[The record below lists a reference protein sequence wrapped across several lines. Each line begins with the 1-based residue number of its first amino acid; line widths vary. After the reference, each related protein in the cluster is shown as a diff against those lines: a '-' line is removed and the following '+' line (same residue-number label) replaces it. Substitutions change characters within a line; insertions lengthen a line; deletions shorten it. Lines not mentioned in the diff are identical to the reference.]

1 MANEKYTENLI
12 LNAFEAKLGKNEDFY
27 LFMQSVDK
35 EIPLLTKAFK
45 EAGGKPEFCELEDF
59 SKGGNGIAQPDFIAL
74 FDKDKDTIFIC
85 ECKKGVN
92 FHRSANLNK
101 PKSYALDGVIYYA
114 KFLQKYFNVIAL
126 AVSGTK
132 EFKSTALYFP
142 KSENFYYDEKVFLK
156 AENII
161 LNPLNYLKLFK
172 GERLSREFSLSKV
185 SLLALEF
192 HDTLREIKI
201 SERHKPI
208 FIAGL
213 LLALENDDF
222 RRDYYALNSFNI
234 LYSQLKFALN
244 EVLNKADLT
253 NKKIKNIENAINEVE
268 NNVKLKEKHLSEKG
282 SIFWY
287 LKELDMKI
295 KPMINHANSNL
306 DALGIFY
313 HEFIKYTGGDGKGLG
328 IVLTPAHLSE
338 FMCEIAGVNKQSKV
352 LDICCGSA
360 SFLVSAMVLMIKQAN
375 EKEASQIKKGQ
386 IYGIELDPDLYTLAN
401 TNMIM
406 RRDGKSNIYQG
417 DCFGE
422 EFNELKGV
430 CNVGLLNP
438 PYSQKDKSELEFIE
452 RLCEFIAP
460 GGLVCVVVPL
470 SCAIGNKFKL
480 ERERLFKKHSL
491 LAVFS
496 MPDDIFYSN
505 NANTNTCVTLWQAH
519 TSHYINI
526 NLRDKELL
534 SEENVRNFTYFG
546 FYKDDGFVKAKK
558 LGRID
563 KYHKW
568 QKIKKEWIENYQ
580 LKKQID
586 GMSIVKKVTHL
597 DEWLAESYIKTDY
610 SKLTEKDFERTLRY
624 YYGFLIRHDLLLN
637 SNAKFQKTLS
647 LLSLNLDSWHEFK
660 MVDIFEKIIR
670 GKRLK
675 SEDREHDLNEK
686 QTLYFAASE
695 LDNGLTDI
703 ISNPL
708 FIEKNALIYTIF
720 GDCFYVEGEFTASD
734 TVNILKNSKIDKY
747 AALFIATV
755 ISQGRFKFCYGRQAY
770 MNKFENEIIK
780 LPAVEEKGEIK
791 PDFAFMSEY
800 IKTLKYS
807 EFI

>member
-1 MANEKYTENLI
+1 MANEKHTENLI
-12 LNAFEAKLGKNEDFY
+12 LNAFEAKLGKNEDFS

-35 EIPLLTKAFK
+35 EIPALIKAFK
-45 EAGGKPEFCELEDF
+45 EAGGKPDLCDIEDF

-74 FDKDKDTIFIC
+74 FDRDKDTIFIC
-85 ECKKGVN
+85 ECKKGAN

-132 EFKSTALYFP
+132 ELKSTALYFP
-142 KSENFYYDEKVFLK
+142 KSANLSYDEKVFLK
-156 AENII
+156 TENII
-161 LNPLNYLKLFK
+161 LNPLNYLKLLK

-222 RRDYYALNSFNI
+222 RRDYYAFNSFNT
-234 LYSQLKFALN
+234 LYSSLRLALN

-268 NNVKLKEKHLSEKG
+268 NNVKLKEKHLIEKG

-295 KPMINHANSNL
+295 RPMINHANSNL

-338 FMCEIAGVNKQSKV
+338 FMCEIAGVNKKSKV

-375 EKEASQIKKGQ
+375 EKEASQIKKEQ

-417 DCFGE
+417 DCFNE
-422 EFNELKGV
+422 EFDKLKGV
-430 CNVGLLNP
+430 CNVGILNP
-438 PYSQKDKSELEFIE
+438 PYSQKDKSELEFVE
-452 RLCEFIAP
+452 RLCELIVP

-519 TSHYINI
+519 TPHYINV
-526 NLRDKELL
+526 NLREKELL
-534 SEENVRNFTYFG
+534 VGENIRNFTYFG

-563 KYHKW
+563 KYNRW

-586 GMSIVKKVTHL
+586 GLSIVKKVTHL
-597 DEWLAESYIKTDY
+597 DEWLAEAYIKTDY
-610 SKLTEKDFERTLRY
+610 SKLTREDFEKTLRY
-624 YYGFLIRHDLLLN
+624 YYGFLIRHNLLSN
-637 SNAKFQKTLS
+637 SNAKFQKTLPC
-647 LLSLNLDSWHEFK
+647 LKLDNLAWCEFK

-686 QTLYFAASE
+686 QTLYFSASE
-695 LDNGLTDI
+695 LDNGLTDKI
-703 ISNPL
+703 TNPV
-708 FIEKNALIYTIF
+708 FVEKNALIYTTF
-720 GDCFYVEGEFTASD
+720 GDCFYVEGEFSASD
-734 TVNILKNSKIDKY
+734 EINIFKHSKMDKY
-747 AALFIATV
+747 SALFIATI
-755 ISQGRFKFCYGRQAY
+755 ISQNKYRYRFGRKAFF
-770 MNKFENEIIK
+770 NKFENELIK
-780 LPAVEEKGEIK
+780 LPALKEKGEMK
-791 PDFAFMSEY
+791 PDFAFMSSY

>member
-27 LFMQSVDK
+27 LFMQGVDK
-35 EIPLLTKAFK
+35 EFQILTQAFK
-45 EAGGKPEFCELEDF
+45 EAGGKPEICELKDF
-59 SKGGNGIAQPDFIAL
+59 SKGGNGIAQPDFIAI
-74 FDKDKDTIFIC
+74 FDNDKDTVFIC
-85 ECKKGVN
+85 ECKKGIN
-92 FHRSANLNK
+92 FHQSPNLNK
-101 PKSYALDGVIYYA
+101 PKSYALDGVMYYA

-132 EFKSTALYFP
+132 DVKSTALYFP
-142 KSENFYYDEKVFLK
+142 KNADLIYNKEIFLRT
-156 AENII
+156 ENII
-161 LNPLNYLKLFK
+161 LNPLNYLKLLK

-213 LLALENDDF
+213 LLALENKDF
-222 RRDYYALNSFNI
+222 RRDYYAFNSFNT
-234 LYSQLKFALN
+234 LYSQLKIALN
-244 EVLNKADLT
+244 EVLSKADLT

-268 NNVKLKEKHLSEKG
+268 NNVKLKEKYLNEKG

-338 FMCEIAGVNKQSKV
+338 FMCELAGVNKESKV

-375 EKEASQIKKGQ
+375 EKESSQIKQSQ

-417 DCFGE
+417 DCFSK
-422 EFNELKGV
+422 EFNHLKGI

-438 PYSQKDKSELEFIE
+438 PYSQKDKSELEFVE
-452 RLCEFIAP
+452 RLCEFIIP
-460 GGLVCVVVPL
+460 SGLVCVVVPL

-505 NANTNTCVTLWQAH
+505 KANTNTCVMLWQVH
-519 TSHYINI
+519 TPHYINI
-526 NLRDKELL
+526 NLRDEKLL
-534 SEENVRNFTYFG
+534 TEENIRNFTYFG

-558 LGRID
+558 QGRID
-563 KYHKW
+563 KFNKW
-568 QKIKKEWIENYQ
+568 EKIKREWIENYQ

-586 GMSIVKKVTHL
+586 GISVVKKVTHL
-597 DEWLAESYIKTDY
+597 DEWLAEAYIKTDY
-610 SKLTEKDFERTLRY
+610 SKLTQEDFEKTVREYL
-624 YYGFLIRHDLLLN
+624 GFLVKAGFD
-637 SNAKFQKTLS
+637 
-647 LLSLNLDSWHEFK
+647 
-660 MVDIFEKIIR
+660 V
-670 GKRLK
+670 
-675 SEDREHDLNEK
+675 
-686 QTLYFAASE
+686 
-695 LDNGLTDI
+695 
-703 ISNPL
+703 
-708 FIEKNALIYTIF
+708 
-720 GDCFYVEGEFTASD
+720 
-734 TVNILKNSKIDKY
+734 
-747 AALFIATV
+747 
-755 ISQGRFKFCYGRQAY
+755 
-770 MNKFENEIIK
+770 
-780 LPAVEEKGEIK
+780 
-791 PDFAFMSEY
+791 
-800 IKTLKYS
+800 
-807 EFI
+807 